1 MCVFFLVLRVF
12 GCFLFCFLPLLTPRS
27 DWQTPRSPDIFEIS
41 PRPFSVTPQP
51 QNSGFQYSRGSSL
64 RTSDFFSNGL
74 SPPSIPSRSF
84 AGGVVG
90 SGTSGSSS
98 GLGSPISSGSGISSS
113 GSSHSYRQTQRK
125 SPFSSGAIGTSLT
138 DSDALQV
145 SVVDFFLF

>member
-1 MCVFFLVLRVF
+1 MFF
-12 GCFLFCFLPLLTPRS
+12 FLFCFLPLLTPRS

-74 SPPSIPSRSF
+74 SPPSIPSRNF

-145 SVVDFFLF
+145 SVVLFDL